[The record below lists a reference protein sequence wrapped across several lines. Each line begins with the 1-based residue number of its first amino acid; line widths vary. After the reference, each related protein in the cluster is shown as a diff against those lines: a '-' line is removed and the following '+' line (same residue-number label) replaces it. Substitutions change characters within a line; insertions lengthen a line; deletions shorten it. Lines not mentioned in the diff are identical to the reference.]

1 MSPVPPV
8 KVCVACEE
16 SSRTSLERCEWC
28 GGVLVPATTRSLFAP
43 INPPEGEK
51 VWWRR

>member
-28 GGVLVPATTRSLFAP
+28 GSLAGTFLIVSVALVVRCL
-43 INPPEGEK
+43 
-51 VWWRR
+51 VWLVGRLG